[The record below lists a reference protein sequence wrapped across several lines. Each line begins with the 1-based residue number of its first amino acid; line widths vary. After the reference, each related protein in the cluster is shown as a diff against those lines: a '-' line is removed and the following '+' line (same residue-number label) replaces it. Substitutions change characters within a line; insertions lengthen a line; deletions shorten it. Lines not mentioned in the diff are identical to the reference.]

1 MKQALVILQ
10 SCQYKIEDAIE
21 FAQANGLKGD
31 KIDDSVKELS
41 SELLSK
47 VDYCLCKCQ
56 AKYLVSQAKHDS
68 KDDAQINSA
77 SDPKNAKMKSIE
89 FDNVYDIL
97 FDDALKQKPDQNK
110 NKKIVI
116 GQQDDNKALL
126 NFLESGNL

>member
-1 MKQALVILQ
+1 M
-10 SCQYKIEDAIE
+10 YKAV
-21 FAQANGLKGD
+21 KGD

-56 AKYLVSQAKHDS
+56 AKYLVSQAKNET

-97 FDDALKQKPDQNK
+97 FDDALKQKPDQNTGIHVTQGYSRWMGK
-110 NKKIVI
+110 LVKLGKMKLNT
-116 GQQDDNKALL
+116 LL
-126 NFLESGNL
+126 DYRGGSFFFYVMQNLRK